1 MTSRISKVLVKIFPK
16 RSQTRIPT
24 PLYSILIALA
34 SMLPM
39 KEAKGQDIWQIIYPK
54 PTEPI
59 NLFIS
64 QDSTPQ
70 ALEYNALK
78 TKAARDAI
86 LVEKLKSD
94 ITSKIPGGLN
104 PPWGCAQASFLFLNK
119 AHNWGKNVYI
129 GDHLLYNGYDGD
141 DEYLIK
147 TNEGTIKYIGT
158 SGIPVWIN
166 EMYDPVA
173 MPGGHGNNEVITGKE
188 IRNGKDWNVMEVP
201 PPWNR
206 TNDQPGETYIP
217 LNTDYFMI

>member
-1 MTSRISKVLVKIFPK
+1 MMTSRISKVLVKIFPK
-16 RSQTRIPT
+16 RSQTRIST

-59 NLFIS
+59 DLFIS

-104 PPWGCAQASFLFLNK
+104 PPW
-119 AHNWGKNVYI
+119 
-129 GDHLLYNGYDGD
+129 
-141 DEYLIK
+141 
-147 TNEGTIKYIGT
+147 
-158 SGIPVWIN
+158 
-166 EMYDPVA
+166 
-173 MPGGHGNNEVITGKE
+173 
-188 IRNGKDWNVMEVP
+188 
-201 PPWNR
+201 
-206 TNDQPGETYIP
+206 
-217 LNTDYFMI
+217 